1 MAALVAALWFTFGG
15 LGYRDRRV
23 RLGAT
28 LLAAAATFWLQPVVR
43 TIYLG
48 QINLILMAAIMWDL
62 CQPDLHGVRQA
73 RAGGR
78 ARSPASRPG
87 SSSSR

>member
-1 MAALVAALWFTFGG
+1 MAALLAALWFTFGG
-15 LGYRDRRV
+15 LGYTDRRV

-62 CQPDLHGVRQA
+62 CQPDQTAAGGA
-73 RAGGR
+73 AGGR